1 MPTSMTFDSLQ
12 ADMRDYLERGT
23 SVDPTV
29 FDQLPRLINLAER
42 NLANS
47 IKLLG
52 FVRVVTDTMTVG
64 QSVIPKPDRWR
75 DTISINF
82 GVGTE
87 QVRTQLF
94 PRSYE
99 YCRTYWP
106 DEDLTGQPRFY
117 ADYDYFNWLITPS
130 ADFAYPFE
138 VNYWELPALLDASNQ
153 TNWTTDFAPNAL
165 LHGALL
171 QATPF
176 LKNDERIPTWQGI
189 YDRDVA
195 ILEAQDVKRI
205 VDRNVTRENV

>member
-1 MPTSMTFDSLQ
+1 MPTSMTFNSLQ
-12 ADMRDYLERGT
+12 TDLRDYLERGT

-29 FDQLPRLINLAER
+29 FEQLPRLINLAER
-42 NLANS
+42 QLANS

-52 FVRVVTDTMTVG
+52 FVRVATDTLTVG
-64 QSVIPKPDRWR
+64 QSVVPKPDRWR
-75 DTISINF
+75 DTISINI
-82 GVGTE
+82 GVGVD
-87 QVRTQLF
+87 QRRTQVF

-99 YCRTYWP
+99 YCRTFWP
-106 DEDLTGQPRFY
+106 DEELTEQPKFY
-117 ADYDYFNWLITPS
+117 ADYDYFNWLIAPS
-130 ADFAYPFE
+130 ASEAYPIE
-138 VNYWELPALLDASNQ
+138 VNFWELPALLDNTNQ

-165 LHGALL
+165 LHGSLL

-176 LKNDERIPTWQGI
+176 LKNDERIPVWQAI

>member
-1 MPTSMTFDSLQ
+1 MAEVLTFNSLQ
-12 ADMRDYLERGT
+12 TALRQYLERGT

-29 FDQLPRLINLAER
+29 FAQLPRLINLAER
-42 NLANS
+42 QLANA

-52 FVRVVTDTMTVG
+52 FVAVVTDTMTVG
-64 QSVIPKPDRWR
+64 QSVIPKPSRWR

-82 GVGTE
+82 GVGTT

-99 YCRTYWP
+99 YIRTFHP
-106 DEDLTGQPRFY
+106 DEDLTGQPKFY
-117 ADYDYFNWLITPS
+117 ADYDYFNWLIGPS

-138 VNYWELPALLDASNQ
+138 VNYWELPPLLDNSNQ

-165 LHGALL
+165 LHGSLL

-176 LKNDERIPTWQGI
+176 LNNDERIPTWQGI

-195 ILEAQDVKRI
+195 ILEAQDVRRI
-205 VDRNVTRENV
+205 IDRNVTREGV

>member
-1 MPTSMTFDSLQ
+1 MAVSMTYNSLLKDLR
-12 ADMRDYLERGT
+12 AYLERGT
-23 SVDPTV
+23 AIDTTV
-29 FDQLPRLINLAER
+29 FEQLPSLINLAER
-42 NLANS
+42 QLANS
-47 IKLLG
+47 LKILG
-52 FVRVVTDTMTVG
+52 FVNNVVDTMGVG

-82 GVGTE
+82 GVGAA
-87 QVRTQLF
+87 QVRTPLF

-99 YCRTYWP
+99 YIRRYWP
-106 DEDLTGQPRFY
+106 DEDLTDQPKFY
-117 ADYDYFNWLITPS
+117 ADYDYFNWLIGPS

-138 VNYWELPALLDASNQ
+138 VNYWELPALLDAVNQ

-176 LKNDERIPTWQGI
+176 LKNDERIATWQNI

-195 ILEAQDVKRI
+195 ILEQQDIKRI
-205 VDRNVTRENV
+205 IDRTVTREAV